1 MQEVLDLLLSVQHTA
16 PMVLIF
22 VGIMWAIHIVNALL
36 GYRLNLLGVHP
47 REIIGIPGIICSSFL
62 HGDFN
67 HLFFNSIPL
76 FVLANFVMLDGVYVF
91 YFVTAS
97 IILMSGIGTWLFG
110 RRAIH
115 VGASSLIVGYWSYL
129 MVNAILGKTALA
141 IVIGA
146 VSFYYFG
153 ALLFSIFPSDLRTS
167 WEGHLFGFLAGIA
180 TYFLANSPILVIVSQ

>member
-1 MQEVLDLLLSVQHTA
+1 MQEVIKLLLSVQNTA
-16 PMVLIF
+16 PMVAMM
-22 VGIMWAIHIVNALL
+22 VGGIWGIHFINMAL
-36 GYRLNLLGVHP
+36 GYRLNILGILP
-47 REIIGIPGIICSSFL
+47 RSIFGIPGIVCSPFL

-91 YFVTAS
+91 YFVSAS

-110 RRAIH
+110 RWAIH

-129 MVNAILGKTALA
+129 MVNAIYGKTTLAL
-141 IVIGA
+141 VIGA

-153 ALLFSIFPSDLRTS
+153 ALFFSIFPSDLRTS
-167 WEGHLFGFLAGIA
+167 WEGHLFGFLSGIA
-180 TYFLANSPILVIVSQ
+180 TYYLANSPIILIT